1 MSSATLASVTRPI
14 PPASAPYTRASQS
27 PAAPQPGVAA
37 PRPVAPRQTSSAG
50 LENVVHR
57 AVADP
62 EVYSSIQRY
71 LGSLCRD
78 SHFAEDLAQDAVVR
92 AIERARD
99 FRGEGSVDGWL
110 KAIARTT
117 FLMAI
122 RAKRESPGCEVDDM
136 VPSAEDVAL
145 EKLDRDD
152 AKEVV
157 RGLSQ
162 PDRQLVDLYYG
173 LGLSISRIAALM
185 STTEC
190 AVKCRLYR
198 LRLRVAALSPVSA
211 LAEQRLDG

>member
-1 MSSATLASVTRPI
+1 MSVTLVHE
-14 PPASAPYTRASQS
+14 TRH
-27 PAAPQPGVAA
+27 APQPTTSDIRV
-37 PRPVAPRQTSSAG
+37 RPVAPKQQRRTGSAG
-50 LENVVHR
+50 LESVVHR

-62 EVYSSIQRY
+62 EVYSSILRY

-78 SHFAEDLAQDAVVR
+78 VHFAEDLAQDAVVR

-122 RAKRESPGCEVDDM
+122 RAKRESPGCEVDNE
-136 VPSAEDVAL
+136 VPSAEDMAL

-152 AKEVV
+152 AKEAV
-157 RGLSQ
+157 RGLSP
-162 PDRQLVDLYYG
+162 PDRRLVDLYYG
-173 LGLSISRIAALM
+173 LGLSISCIAAQM

-198 LRLRVAALSPVSA
+198 LRLRLAASPPVSA
-211 LAEQRLDG
+211 LAEQRLDA